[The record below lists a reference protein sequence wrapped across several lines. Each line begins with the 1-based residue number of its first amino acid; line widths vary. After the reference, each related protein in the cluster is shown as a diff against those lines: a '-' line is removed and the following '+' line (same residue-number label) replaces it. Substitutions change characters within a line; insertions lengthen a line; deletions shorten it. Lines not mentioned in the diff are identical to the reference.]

1 MDARKRGRPQSN
13 ANSVAEKSKS
23 GMTSQSRN
31 YRAWTNIEET
41 KLVEAL
47 VIMVNTGGFRADQGF
62 KSGYLTH
69 LEHLLKKSMPNSG
82 ILGKPHIES
91 KIKVMKRD
99 WQTVHDMLNS
109 SHTSGFSYDTVKHC
123 MIADDQVWESY
134 LQVHKGASKWR
145 NKTFPYYE
153 KLCVV
158 FGKDRVEGNTVR
170 DLVEMEEEANI
181 EEQTQHLGNDSN
193 DMTSSHIPPMN
204 VNNMQ
209 YEETS
214 SVRNNKRKGRVD
226 LMVKGFNDA
235 VTCLADTMGKIANT
249 INKDIEREEEL
260 DKKRCMITCEISKME
275 SLIRSEKFKA
285 ITKIREEDE
294 RVNIFWDLQ
303 ETERE
308 DYVKWVLEE

>member
-1 MDARKRGRPQSN
+1 MFI
-13 ANSVAEKSKS
+13 

-134 LQVHKGASKWR
+134 LQVKEITIFLIS
-145 NKTFPYYE
+145 Y
-153 KLCVV
+153 
-158 FGKDRVEGNTVR
+158 VR
-170 DLVEMEEEANI
+170 DCLICLLLGLVR
-181 EEQTQHLGNDSN
+181 GW
-193 DMTSSHIPPMN
+193 
-204 VNNMQ
+204 
-209 YEETS
+209 
-214 SVRNNKRKGRVD
+214 VRSGQ
-226 LMVKGFNDA
+226 
-235 VTCLADTMGKIANT
+235 I
-249 INKDIEREEEL
+249 
-260 DKKRCMITCEISKME
+260 
-275 SLIRSEKFKA
+275 
-285 ITKIREEDE
+285 
-294 RVNIFWDLQ
+294 
-303 ETERE
+303 
-308 DYVKWVLEE
+308 